1 MCPGDDEPA
10 NGESQH
16 CVGGGTE
23 KRCSKCLSYKRGISD
38 MIPAFSELLAFSQ
51 LGQLCL

>member
-16 CVGGGTE
+16 CGRRNRE
-23 KRCSKCLSYKRGISD
+23 KMFKVFIQRGISD
-38 MIPAFSELLAFSQ
+38 MIPAFSKLLAFSQ